1 MLPGSERFVWKRRRL
16 HFQPPA
22 WQVEFLPGLDRLVG
36 VVLAFTGHYVIAA
49 SADEG
54 EARSHFD
61 PEDIATP
68 FSPVFLAWL
77 GDRLDARVDHIDVTL
92 ARLGSCVGDD
102 QLHAVAE
109 PPDVRTTPSDRVP
122 LK

>member
-1 MLPGSERFVWKRRRL
+1 MWKRRRL
-16 HFQPPA
+16 HFQPPE

-77 GDRLDARVDHIDVTL
+77 GDRLDARRSPVAFPHSGNGLFGAAGCTDTEVEFL
-92 ARLGSCVGDD
+92 AG
-102 QLHAVAE
+102 
-109 PPDVRTTPSDRVP
+109 
-122 LK
+122 